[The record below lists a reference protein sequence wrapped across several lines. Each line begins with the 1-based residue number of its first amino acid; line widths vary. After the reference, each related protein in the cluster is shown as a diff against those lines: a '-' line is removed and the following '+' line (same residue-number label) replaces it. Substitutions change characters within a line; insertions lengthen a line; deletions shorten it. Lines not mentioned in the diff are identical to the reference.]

1 MYRATKEAIHA
12 EIKGGTILLT
22 RYHTQSRVRGYFKA
36 KKKQQQQQQQQQ
48 QTPYILIPG
57 FIQYK

>member
-1 MYRATKEAIHA
+1 MYRATKEGIHA

-36 KKKQQQQQQQQQ
+36 KKKQQQQQ
-48 QTPYILIPG
+48 TPYILIPG

>member
-36 KKKQQQQQQQQQ
+36 KKKQQQQQ
-48 QTPYILIPG
+48 TPYILIPG

>member
-1 MYRATKEAIHA
+1 MYRATKEGIHA

-36 KKKQQQQQQQQQ
+36 KKKQQQQQQQ
-48 QTPYILIPG
+48 TPYILIPG